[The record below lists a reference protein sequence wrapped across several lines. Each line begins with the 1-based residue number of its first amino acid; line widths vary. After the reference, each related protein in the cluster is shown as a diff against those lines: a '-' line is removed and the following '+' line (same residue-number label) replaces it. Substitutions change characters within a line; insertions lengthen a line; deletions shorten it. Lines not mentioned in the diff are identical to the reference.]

1 MKKRILTMLGLAA
14 VFAIAA
20 GDAMAAGGGLNSQT
34 VVGAAISKSANVF
47 QSVRTIVFVIGGFGL
62 VGLAVQAIFGKV
74 KWPWFGALAV
84 GLGVLA
90 AAGAIINYATG
101 DSITT
106 SGTGAY
112 SDTFSQDNSSSINGG
127 YQH

>member
-62 VGLAVQAIFGKV
+62 VGIAYQAIIGKV
-74 KWPWFGALAV
+74 KWGWFAGLAV
-84 GLGVLA
+84 GLALLA
-90 AAGAIINYATG
+90 AAGAIVDYATG
-101 DSITT
+101 AGLNGKFADSFNAD
-106 SGTGAY
+106 G
-112 SDTFSQDNSSSINGG
+112 SSTVPGPMIKR
-127 YQH
+127 

>member
-1 MKKRILTMLGLAA
+1 MKKHLWTMLGLALVLMVA
-14 VFAIAA
+14 MVSDASAA
-20 GDAMAAGGGLNSQT
+20 T
-34 VVGAAISKSANVF
+34 TIVGAAIKKSANVF

-90 AAGAIINYATG
+90 AAGAIIEYATG
-101 DSITT
+101 DKVTQSNY
-106 SGTGAY
+106 A
-112 SDTFSQDNSSSINGG
+112 DTFSEGINSTMDSNSR
-127 YQH
+127 Y

>member
-1 MKKRILTMLGLAA
+1 MAL
-14 VFAIAA
+14 VA
-20 GDAMAAGGGLNSQT
+20 GDAFAQLQSST
-34 VVGAAISKSANVF
+34 VVGTAIQKSANVF

-90 AAGAIINYATG
+90 AAGAIISYATG
-101 DSITT
+101 DSIT
-106 SGTGAY
+106 SGNSKGGY
-112 SDTFSQDNSSSINGG
+112 SDTFSADTSSSGTISGR
-127 YQH
+127 Y

>member
-14 VFAIAA
+14 AFAFVTGDAFAA
-20 GDAMAAGGGLNSQT
+20 GALGSST
-34 VVGAAISKSANVF
+34 VADTVIAKAANVF
-47 QSVRTIVFVIGGFGL
+47 ISVRTIVFVIGGFGL

-90 AAGAIINYATG
+90 AAGAIISYATG
-101 DSITT
+101 DSTT
-106 SGTGAY
+106 SGSGEGGY
-112 SDTFSQDNSSSINGG
+112 SDTFNASNQSNKT
-127 YQH
+127 QTK